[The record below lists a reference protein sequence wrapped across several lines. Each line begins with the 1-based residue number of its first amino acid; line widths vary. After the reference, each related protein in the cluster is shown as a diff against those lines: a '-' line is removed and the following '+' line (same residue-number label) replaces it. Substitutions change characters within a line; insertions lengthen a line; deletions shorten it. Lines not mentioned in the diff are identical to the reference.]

1 MASSSSSAEYIPKK
15 EMEDLTVIDVLK
27 IADGTIKLVDQL
39 DLVFKDRMSS
49 VPSTPAQ
56 ELAEA
61 LAPQFCFLRN
71 SYLRIDEEEELYR

>member
-61 LAPQFCFLRN
+61 PRN
-71 SYLRIDEEEELYR
+71 PNLMINEELVR

>member
-49 VPSTPAQ
+49 GPSTPAQ
-56 ELAEA
+56 VFTNGIIQLKIGRASCRE
-61 LAPQFCFLRN
+61 RV
-71 SYLRIDEEEELYR
+71 